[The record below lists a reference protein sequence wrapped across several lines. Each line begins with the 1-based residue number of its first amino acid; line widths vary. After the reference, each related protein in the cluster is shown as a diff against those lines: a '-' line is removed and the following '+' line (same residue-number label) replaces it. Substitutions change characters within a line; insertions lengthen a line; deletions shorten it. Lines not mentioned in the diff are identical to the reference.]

1 MSEGKTLIGFFYR
14 MPGCQNYM
22 GRRRAVAPVA
32 PERAAV
38 PAAMSAALARAGS
51 EGTAGSGGS
60 DGSGGGGPQLLPRVV
75 LGPVLWMEVILEQL
89 EDPLGTAVTLSK
101 LLSAS
106 RVMLAKYATPK
117 LVGRFAE
124 MIRLLGPQRRLVDF
138 FTAICLVRSQLSDG
152 DRTK

>member
-1 MSEGKTLIGFFYR
+1 MASFIECLAARTTWAGAARLR
-14 MPGCQNYM
+14 PW
-22 GRRRAVAPVA
+22 RPSAP
-32 PERAAV
+32 PC
-38 PAAMSAALARAGS
+38 PPPCPALARAGS